1 MARRSKLTQQATMP
15 SDDEVDE
22 FHSNREQILF
32 DEAGE
37 YGGNRD
43 VSESEDEEVM
53 RGEDE
58 DEDEDEE
65 DGDEVDDEDEDE
77 EEEEGEEEGDTKGWG
92 GRKDYYGGD
101 EVEDAEDVK
110 QMAEEAIRQ
119 QKQNMKELG
128 IDDYLDE
135 DMEDWGK
142 QAEIFDNKSSL
153 VQMVINEDTDLDKL
167 DKSEKMEILTS
178 SFPEFIP
185 LLKELHTL
193 SPVLKEFGDGDVEQ
207 LKKVALS
214 SYLGSI
220 ASYFSLFIENLKSGE
235 VFGSM
240 KEHPVMEVILT
251 GRQIWKDVE
260 GLDEES
266 DDEFMD
272 AREPQD
278 MSHIEPEKEPEEAE
292 AEISEDEASEIS
304 EKASDNEVR
313 EEVSESDSDM
323 EIDITSKRDI
333 KSTTSR
339 PSNDYLEST
348 IDDVD
353 AEDKQKKKNSL
364 RFYTSKIDQA
374 QAKNTEKLTGDLDLP
389 YKERLF
395 ERKQRLLEE
404 ARKRGASQQGDDL
417 DLEEFNS
424 DDERAVND
432 VNEMD
437 EHYYQNIKNNKQQQK
452 LSRKQAHK
460 EATKLA
466 KEGKLA
472 EGQEIIGKDGKR
484 ALNYQIMKNKGLT
497 AKKRKEVR
505 NLRVK
510 KRQKYDQAKKKL
522 KSVRQV
528 YEGEKGPYAG
538 EKTGIKKGL
547 SRSVKLV

>member
-37 YGGNRD
+37 YGRNRD

-142 QAEIFDNKSSL
+142 QAETFDNKSSL

-278 MSHIEPEKEPEEAE
+278 MSHIEPEKAE

-304 EKASDNEVR
+304 EEASDNEVS

-404 ARKRGASQQGDDL
+404 ARKIGASQQGDDL

-466 KEGKLA
+466 REGKLA